1 MTWFERDP
9 LEPLKLTRLIY
20 IPDHQVLSVGEIK
33 IALSISLRAAYRLM
47 ESGKI
52 QSKRDGRRIAA
63 FAKHVKEYALR
74 SYSPP
79 KIDQPGVSSNDNTQN
94 NVD

>member
-1 MTWFERDP
+1 MAWFERDP
-9 LEPLKLTRLIY
+9 MEPLKLTRLIHF
-20 IPDHQVLSVGEIK
+20 PDHQVLSVGEIK
-33 IALSISLRAAYRLM
+33 TALSISLRAAYRLL

-74 SYSPP
+74 AYHPQEPP
-79 KIDQPGVSSNDNTQN
+79 VGGSSQ
-94 NVD
+94 

>member
-20 IPDHQVLSVGEIK
+20 IPDHQVLSVSEIK
-33 IALSISLRAAYRLM
+33 TALSISLRAAYRLM

-74 SYSPP
+74 TYSPC
-79 KIDQPGVSSNDNTQN
+79 KIAQTGVSSHDKTQN
-94 NVD
+94 RND